1 MYAGISGDEMKVVF
15 GFINAQ
21 NWVNGQKRSSEYI
34 PPRGTD
40 KNGRGN
46 TFRRVGTDKNGHF
59 GTFRRA
65 ERTKTPVVPHSE
77 RRNGQKRASWKIPK
91 PFSH

>member
-1 MYAGISGDEMKVVF
+1 MKVFF

-21 NWVNGQKRSSEYI
+21 NWVNGQKRPSEYI

-40 KNGRGN
+40 KNGR
-46 TFRRVGTDKNGHF
+46 RAP
-59 GTFRRA
+59 FRRA

-77 RRNGQKRASWKIPK
+77 RRNGQKRASWKNPK
-91 PFSH
+91 PFSHSY